1 MTKELVEENSE
12 LTCRNCGKTISK
24 VWVCKLEVPE
34 VTRYVFFCSSCQR
47 CLGVSD
53 NKNPQS
59 LRQPADRIPPSAFQ
73 I

>member
-1 MTKELVEENSE
+1 MTKELLEEVSE
-12 LTCRNCGKTISK
+12 LTCKNCGKTIAK
-24 VWVCKLEVPE
+24 VWVCKLEVPH

-59 LRQPADRIPPSAFQ
+59 LIQSSNSTPPAAFQ